1 MTEVAV
7 SPGAD
12 GTTAPD
18 APSPDPAMRGSMAG
32 AIAALGGGEI
42 LARLV
47 AFATTTLLARR
58 LGPEG
63 FGILGFASALCGY
76 FALAVGGGLND
87 LAARDVARHP
97 AGAAGIYRL
106 VLAVRAPLA
115 LGALALLVAAA
126 WLLPRPD
133 AQRAVIALS
142 GLSLIALALDPSWA
156 IKALRRSGLAALAMV
171 GTQTVALVGVALF
184 VLGPADVLRVPVVQ
198 FVAEATSGLL
208 LAVFVLR
215 AGAAPAPRWGDGLA
229 LLRESAPLVFG
240 RGMRVVIVSFDMVML
255 GVVASSREVGIY
267 AAVYRVHFFVLA
279 LVVAVQAAY
288 LPVMAR
294 AATRG
299 TADLRLVSDQAL
311 AGAAVIGAPLV
322 AGGLVTAGPL
332 LALLFGEPYAEGARA
347 LQWLLV
353 SLLFV
358 FVHGLLH
365 NVYVVTATT
374 PLEARWF
381 AAAAAINV
389 LANLWLIP
397 RYGIAGAAAATAL
410 AEGVIVCGGVLV
422 SRVSGVGAVAAGWAK
437 PAGAALLMAA
447 AVWSVGDGV
456 PVAWR
461 CALGASVYG
470 VALLAL
476 VGPRTAV
483 ARLRLQLP

>member
-7 SPGAD
+7 SPGVD
-12 GTTAPD
+12 GTT
-18 APSPDPAMRGSMAG
+18 SPDPTLRGSMAG

-47 AFATTTLLARR
+47 AFGTTTLLARR

-63 FGILGFASALCGY
+63 FGILGFASAICGY

-87 LAARDVARHP
+87 LASRDVARHP
-97 AGAAGIYRL
+97 AGAADIYRL
-106 VLAVRAPLA
+106 VFAVRAPLA
-115 LGALALLVAAA
+115 LGALALLVGMA
-126 WLLPRPD
+126 WVLPRPD
-133 AQRAVIALS
+133 AHRAVIALS
-142 GLSLIALALDPSWA
+142 GLSLVSLALDPSWA
-156 IKALRRSGLAALAMV
+156 IKALRRSGLAAVAMV
-171 GTQTVALVGVALF
+171 GTQAVTLVGIALL

-198 FVAEATSGLL
+198 FVAEAISSLL
-208 LAVFVLR
+208 LTIFVLR
-215 AGAAPAPRWGDGLA
+215 AGGALKPRWADGLA
-229 LLRESAPLVFG
+229 LLRESAPLAFG
-240 RGMRVVIVSFDMVML
+240 RGMRVIIISFDMVML
-255 GVVASSREVGIY
+255 GVVASNRDVGLY

-279 LVVAVQAAY
+279 LLVAVQAAY

-294 AATRG
+294 AAARG
-299 TADLRLVSDQAL
+299 PADLRHVSDQAL

-332 LALLFGEPYAEGARA
+332 LAFFFGEPYADGARA

-353 SLLFV
+353 SLFFV

-365 NVYVVTATT
+365 NVYVVTART

-397 RYGIAGAAAATAL
+397 RYGIAGAAAATAV

-422 SRVSGVGAVAAGWAK
+422 SRVSSVGAVATAWVK

-447 AVWSVGDGV
+447 VVWGVGEGV
-456 PVAWR
+456 PVIWR

-470 VALLAL
+470 AAIVALI
-476 VGPRTAV
+476 GPRTAV
-483 ARLRLQLP
+483 AHLKLQLP